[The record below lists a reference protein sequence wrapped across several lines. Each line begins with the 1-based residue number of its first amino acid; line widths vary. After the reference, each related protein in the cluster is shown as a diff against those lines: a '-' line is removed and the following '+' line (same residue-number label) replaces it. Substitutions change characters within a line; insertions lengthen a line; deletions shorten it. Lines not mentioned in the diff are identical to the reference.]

1 MSSVILYFFLY
12 CFYNKVLM
20 EEKNMKNRESLCKK
34 VGENLKMA
42 RKAKGLTQKEVA
54 KLLNKFQPD
63 YSEYESGKIE
73 LDYYKIVFLCELLDI
88 TPNDLFGF
96 N

>member
-1 MSSVILYFFLY
+1 
-12 CFYNKVLM
+12 M
-20 EEKNMKNRESLCKK
+20 EEKNMKIREALCKK